1 MTQAVSDAAA
11 LGDCSE
17 NAEYIYGK
25 RRLREIDRRVRFLTK
40 RLEVLQIVD
49 YHPKQEGKVFFG
61 AWVALENEAGEEKH
75 YRIVGCDEFD
85 PAKNWISID
94 SPVARALIGKSID
107 DEIKVE
113 TPSGLVILYINQIWY
128 ENKRGRNLPLFSLT
142 YFSLACANF

>member
-1 MTQAVSDAAA
+1 
-11 LGDCSE
+11 
-17 NAEYIYGK
+17 
-25 RRLREIDRRVRFLTK
+25 
-40 RLEVLQIVD
+40 
-49 YHPKQEGKVFFG
+49 
-61 AWVALENEAGEEKH
+61 GEEKH

-128 ENKRGRNLPLFSLT
+128 EK
-142 YFSLACANF
+142 